1 MIDKNYSQLIL
12 KGIEEG
18 DQIGGPYE
26 LAKILLGSLK
36 QKNGFNE
43 NDLRNKYLDWWKG
56 EAFDTGPTYA
66 SVFNKINKGMDPQ
79 LAVKRVHE
87 EFEADTFFPKI
98 NENEWQLIN
107 EEKHEMDERHEY
119 SFTYKTYLKI
129 K

>member
-12 KGIEEG
+12 RGIEEG

-66 SVFNKINKGMDPQ
+66 SVFNKIN
-79 LAVKRVHE
+79 
-87 EFEADTFFPKI
+87 
-98 NENEWQLIN
+98 
-107 EEKHEMDERHEY
+107 
-119 SFTYKTYLKI
+119 
-129 K
+129 